1 MSVTTAAKLVIKPSS
16 NTLKNRAPSSGVH
29 TFLAIEPPHITPE
42 NRINNRQQRE
52 LLQMERMDQP
62 NRMLEKKE
70 EKKNEERASG
80 ENEDFFPPPKAKGG
94 RGTNLH
100 SLGRRRARATK
111 RRKTK
116 QKKTKRR
123 RTKSMRKKR
132 RMTRSTTRRR

>member
-16 NTLKNRAPSSGVH
+16 NTLKNRPRSSGAQ

-42 NRINNRQQRE
+42 TRKENRKQRE
-52 LLQMERMDQP
+52 LLQMERMDRP
-62 NRMLEKKE
+62 NRMLEEKE
-70 EKKNEERASG
+70 NKERAGG
-80 ENEDFFPPPKAKGG
+80 ENEYWFPPHKGG
-94 RGTNLH
+94 RRTNLH

>member
-1 MSVTTAAKLVIKPSS
+1 MSATTTTKLVIKPRS

-70 EKKNEERASG
+70 EKRASG
-80 ENEDFFPPPKAKGG
+80 ENEDFFPQPKGG

-111 RRKTK
+111 RRQTK

>member
-29 TFLAIEPPHITPE
+29 TFLAREPLHITPE

-62 NRMLEKKE
+62 NRMLKKKE
-70 EKKNEERASG
+70 EKENKERAGG
-80 ENEDFFPPPKAKGG
+80 ENEYWFPPHKGG
-94 RGTNLH
+94 RRTNLH

-111 RRKTK
+111 RRQTK

>member
-80 ENEDFFPPPKAKGG
+80 ENEDFFPQPKGG

-111 RRKTK
+111 RRQTK

>member
-80 ENEDFFPPPKAKGG
+80 ENEDFFPPPKGG

-111 RRKTK
+111 RRQTK

>member
-29 TFLAIEPPHITPE
+29 TFLAREPPHITPE

-70 EKKNEERASG
+70 EKENEERASG
-80 ENEDFFPPPKAKGG
+80 ENEDFFPPPKGG

-111 RRKTK
+111 RHQTK